1 MPSRPKKTRR
11 ALSVTSLIDVIF
23 LLLLFFMLSSTFTKF
38 TEVELMT
45 SGQGENIAPNE
56 RTVLFLRIDGA
67 DMSLNGKT
75 VAPDTLATAL
85 KTADNTPPSVLISL
99 TAETSAQQLTDALV
113 VLRALPDLSLTVLD
127 PA

>member
-85 KTADNTPPSVLISL
+85 KTADDNPPSVLISL
-99 TAETSAQQLTDALV
+99 TADTSAQQLTDALV
-113 VLRALPDLSLTVLD
+113 VLRALPHLSLTVLD

>member
-23 LLLLFFMLSSTFTKF
+23 LLLLFFMLTSTFTKF

-45 SGQGENIAPNE
+45 SGQGEDIPLSE

-67 DMSLNGKT
+67 DMSLNGQA

-85 KTADNTPPSVLISL
+85 KTPDNTPPAVLISL
-99 TAETSAQQLTDALV
+99 TADTSAQQLTDALV